1 MSAIATSMNPATKT
15 PTGTVR
21 AGLALSAIIGLA
33 NLPFLA
39 PDIDWGSEPPPYA
52 LLVLAA
58 AVGMVSVVC
67 AAIAWRSGD
76 RRALRVNAAALIF
89 NALMVLPGLF
99 GDTPAFINIASA
111 MFVITT
117 VVAVILT
124 MRRSNERAAVV
135 D

>member
-1 MSAIATSMNPATKT
+1 MSAIATSMNPATTT

-21 AGLALSAIIGLA
+21 AGLALSAVIGLA

-39 PDIDWGSEPPPYA
+39 PDIDWGSESPPYA

-67 AAIAWRSGD
+67 AAIAWRSGN
-76 RRALRVNAAALIF
+76 RRALRANAAALIF

-99 GDTPAFINIASA
+99 GDTPAFITIASA
-111 MFVITT
+111 MFVVST

>member
-1 MSAIATSMNPATKT
+1 MSAITTRMNPATAT
-15 PTGTVR
+15 PTNTVR
-21 AGLALSAIIGLA
+21 AGLALSAVIGLA

-39 PDIDWGSEPPPYA
+39 PGIDWGAEAPPYA

-67 AAIAWRSGD
+67 AAIAWRSGN
-76 RRALRVNAAALIF
+76 RQALRVNAAALIF

-99 GDTPAFINIASA
+99 GDTPAFITIASA
-111 MFVITT
+111 LFVITT

-124 MRRSNERAAVV
+124 MRRSNERTPVV

>member
-1 MSAIATSMNPATKT
+1 MSAIATSMSPATKS
-15 PTGTVR
+15 PTSTVR

-39 PDIDWGSEPPPYA
+39 PDIDWGPQPPPYA

-67 AAIAWRSGD
+67 AAIAWSSGD

-99 GDTPAFINIASA
+99 GDTPALITIVSA
-111 MFVITT
+111 TFVITT

-124 MRRSNERAAVV
+124 MRRSNERATVA

>member
-1 MSAIATSMNPATKT
+1 MSTIITPTTPATTT

-39 PDIDWGSEPPPYA
+39 PDIDWGAEAPPYA

-67 AAIAWRSGD
+67 AAIAWNSGD

-99 GDTPAFINIASA
+99 GDTPALITIASA
-111 MFVITT
+111 LFVVTT
-117 VVAVILT
+117 VAAVILT
-124 MRRSNERAAVV
+124 MRRSDERAPVV

>member
-1 MSAIATSMNPATKT
+1 MSAIATSMNPATRN
-15 PTGTVR
+15 PPGTVR
-21 AGLALSAIIGLA
+21 AGLALSAVIGLA

-39 PDIDWGSEPPPYA
+39 PDIDWGPEAPPYA

-67 AAIAWRSGD
+67 AAIAWSSGD

-99 GDTPAFINIASA
+99 GDTPAFITIASA
-111 MFVITT
+111 SFVITT
-117 VVAVILT
+117 VAAVILT
-124 MRRSNERAAVV
+124 MRRSDERTTVV

>member
-1 MSAIATSMNPATKT
+1 MSTITTPTTPATTT

-39 PDIDWGSEPPPYA
+39 PDIDWGPEAPPYA

-67 AAIAWRSGD
+67 AAIAWNSGD

-99 GDTPAFINIASA
+99 GDTPALITIASA
-111 MFVITT
+111 LFVVST
-117 VVAVILT
+117 VAAVILT
-124 MRRSNERAAVV
+124 MRRSDGHATVV